1 MQENLWY
8 PIHMQQGV
16 SIMWQ
21 LITGKERYIPAA
33 DRLQT
38 LEQYVGMLLIAF
50 AHHKGGRSLY
60 SSL

>member
-1 MQENLWY
+1 
-8 PIHMQQGV
+8 MQQGV

-50 AHHKGGRSLY
+50 AHHKGGYQTPFWCKGDPHQASP
-60 SSL
+60 